1 MSTYHLEVI
10 TPERVFFSGEV
21 ESLVVSTSEG
31 KLGILKGHVPMVA
44 GLKAGS
50 LEMKAEGAWKTA
62 ACSEGFVT
70 IWEDGVSVMAHSVL
84 WPEEIDR
91 VRAEE
96 AKQRAEEMIRQAKSV
111 QEYVHFKASIARAVA
126 RLQVT
131 NNHNVNMD

>member
-1 MSTYHLEVI
+1 MMPVSIICCSGIWSTKGGGSRWMDQRSPSTL
-10 TPERVFFSGEV
+10 
-21 ESLVVSTSEG
+21 SLIH
-31 KLGILKGHVPMVA
+31 IL
-44 GLKAGS
+44 
-50 LEMKAEGAWKTA
+50 
-62 ACSEGFVT
+62 
-70 IWEDGVSVMAHSVL
+70 MAHSVL